1 MGQDAQQRGTTGR
14 GERLCQAHELG
25 AYRTV
30 RDVER
35 ALEQCC
41 DDYSRRSSGAI
52 QREWSVLPSAP
63 WGWV

>member
-1 MGQDAQQRGTTGR
+1 MRNSAARQGGASGCARR
-14 GERLCQAHELG
+14 MRLG

-41 DDYSRRSSGAI
+41 DDYSRRSSGAM
-52 QREWSVLPSAP
+52 QREWSVLPLTP
-63 WGWV
+63 TGWV